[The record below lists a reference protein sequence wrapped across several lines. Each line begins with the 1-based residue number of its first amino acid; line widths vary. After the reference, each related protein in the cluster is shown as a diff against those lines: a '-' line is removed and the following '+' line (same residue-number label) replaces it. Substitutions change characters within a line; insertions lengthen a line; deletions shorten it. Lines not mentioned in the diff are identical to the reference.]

1 MKMIYILMFVSLNIF
16 AANSSKENPQNIL
29 SITENEDPIKTTAVA
44 KKNNSISGLKIVTCT
59 SKKYGKHIYVISDMY
74 VMKKVRIYNTSGEK
88 VLAVSTVGSP
98 IYIAKMEKGNYK
110 VKVIEGKRTEITELV
125 VK

>member
-1 MKMIYILMFVSLNIF
+1 MKTVYILLLLVLTSC
-16 AANSSKENPQNIL
+16 ANDI
-29 SITENEDPIKTTAVA
+29 V
-44 KKNNSISGLKIVTCT
+44 KNNLNGGTGEMTEGKLDAEENTISGLKIVTCT

-74 VMKKVRIYNTSGEK
+74 IMKKVRIYNTSGEK

-110 VKVIEGKRTEITELV
+110 VEVIEGKRTEITDLV